1 MTTQEASEKLKNASY
16 FSTLGDNR
24 KVVEMAI
31 RSLEAW
37 NDLKFDVYGEICK
50 YECLNSYRTNAF
62 YNGRVEGMKMI
73 YEIINKHLNEVKN
86 ER

>member
-37 NDLKFDVYGEICK
+37 SELENDLTEMIFDYERCDDEYGDGAVSALESAIRILK
-50 YECLNSYRTNAF
+50 ATVK
-62 YNGRVEGMKMI
+62 GVE
-73 YEIINKHLNEVKN
+73 E
-86 ER
+86 